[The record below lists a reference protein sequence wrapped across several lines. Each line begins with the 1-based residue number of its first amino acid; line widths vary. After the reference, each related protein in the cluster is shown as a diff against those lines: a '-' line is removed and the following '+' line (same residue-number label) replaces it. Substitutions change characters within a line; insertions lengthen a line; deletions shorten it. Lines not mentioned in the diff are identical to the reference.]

1 MKKKFKYPWIACLAL
16 AIGLF
21 GHSIA
26 WADGSGVQQ
35 EELKQALEMMKQ
47 QGMDPQQLQ
56 QMEGFMQNMVQ
67 MEAQKKNAALAKQQ
81 HAFEADTAG
90 FGSAAVEVEGNRYD
104 LKITRC
110 EVKDSKQGIFN
121 IQARQAPGLEEGELS
136 IHSDGEGRQQSVRF
150 SINTRPPTSYRAD
163 SPGLKLDGKVLSWQ
177 GPVEVVSD
185 KRKLQFTLNLSCGAE
200 AVFYDT
206 ATRERPDKA
215 PNIVT
220 LYLGPETYEFE
231 AGRCSTKPYRTG
243 NWEVVFETTATGS
256 FRGRPAILL
265 LTSGRGISGTES
277 SGVGRSSNIELLLG
291 EISSEQRQLSP
302 LELKKQ
308 LAARVGA
315 YRSKQLAD
323 HEKKY
328 GKAYWDKVPPAEIT
342 AAMEVSGAEM
352 DQIMAK
358 AHAMEFPSAS
368 DNQGV
373 TTINGQDVVFR
384 GPAMRTSDA
393 DRAPVFR
400 DLSATPEIFLRCDG

>member
-16 AIGLF
+16 APGLF

-90 FGSAAVEVEGNRYD
+90 FGSATVEVEGNRYD

-177 GPVEVVSD
+177 GQVEVVPD
-185 KRKLQFTLNLSCGAE
+185 NRKLQFTLNLSCGAE

-215 PNIVT
+215 PNVVT

-243 NWEVVFETTATGS
+243 NWEVVSPPPPPPGPPGFSPPAG
-256 FRGRPAILL
+256 RDKAGRPQLTAAWRNILQ
-265 LTSGRGISGTES
+265 
-277 SGVGRSSNIELLLG
+277 
-291 EISSEQRQLSP
+291 QRQLSP

-315 YRSKQLAD
+315 YRNKQLAD

-328 GKAYWDKVPPAEIT
+328 GKAYWDKVPPAEIA

-352 DQIMAK
+352 DKIMAK